1 MTRQPPASGLVLRQY
16 DDKAYNVH
24 DRATGERLGRV
35 VAWWQRW
42 EAYGVPN
49 GRLGMARTRSDALRA
64 GWPEKWPTRPAQPP
78 GPVGGQLGEG
88 DGPNAPQ
95 NRPCPYGDPT
105 CPCPD
110 VVAGRRD
117 PCHYEGVDPM
127 PPPPNAPQNDAQTG
141 AA

>member
-1 MTRQPPASGLVLRQY
+1 MTRQPPASGLVLYQY
-16 DDKAYNVH
+16 DDKAYSVYN
-24 DRATGERLGRV
+24 RATGERLGRV

-49 GRLGMARTRSDALRA
+49 GRLGMGRTRSGALHA
-64 GWPEKWPTRPAQPP
+64 AWPDLWPTRPAQPP
-78 GPVGGQLGEG
+78 GAVGGQSGEG
-88 DGPNAPQ
+88 DSLDAPR

-117 PCHYEGVDPM
+117 PCHNPM
-127 PPPPNAPQNDAQTG
+127 PPPNVPQNDAQTG